1 MINYYE
7 YHLIKHKKH
16 NMSDTSGNSI
26 LRQISYIQVQF
37 M

>member
-1 MINYYE
+1 MT
-7 YHLIKHKKH
+7 IKHKKH

-26 LRQISYIQVQF
+26 LRQISEIQVQF